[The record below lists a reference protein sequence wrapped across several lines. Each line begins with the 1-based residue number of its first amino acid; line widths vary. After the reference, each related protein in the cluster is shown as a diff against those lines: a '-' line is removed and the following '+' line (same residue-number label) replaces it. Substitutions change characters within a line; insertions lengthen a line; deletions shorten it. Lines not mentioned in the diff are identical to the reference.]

1 MIAGHK
7 ILVVAAGRER
17 EFERLFAELREQMR
31 LHEPACFLY
40 SLHRSRTN
48 PHGYIVQEQYRD
60 QAAHDAHECSKH
72 VSEYSPRIRAV
83 LDSIHAEYF
92 DTVIK

>member
-7 ILVVAAGRER
+7 TILVTAGHES

-31 LHEPACFLY
+31 LHEPDCFLY

-48 PHGYIVQEQYRD
+48 PRAYIVQEQYRD
-60 QAAHDAHECSKH
+60 QASHDAHERAKH
-72 VSEYSPRIRAV
+72 VREYSPRIRAV
-83 LDSIHAEYF
+83 LDSIQAEYF
-92 DTVIK
+92 DTVVG